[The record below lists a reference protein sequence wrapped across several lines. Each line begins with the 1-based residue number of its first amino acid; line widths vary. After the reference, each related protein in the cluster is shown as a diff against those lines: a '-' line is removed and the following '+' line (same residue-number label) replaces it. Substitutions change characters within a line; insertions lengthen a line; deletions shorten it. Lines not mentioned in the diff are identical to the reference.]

1 MSVFYREEFLQ
12 PRMDANGRELKEILI
27 RVHSRLIRGWFSS
40 PGFGCA
46 VLSLGNDFDRTMIVT
61 VAAVGMV

>member
-12 PRMDANGRELKEILI
+12 PRMDTNGRELKEILI
-27 RVHSRLIRGWFSS
+27 RVHSRLFVVGFH
-40 PGFGCA
+40 PVAFGCA